1 MCHIKLLQRHG
12 IIQPG
17 QWCIAAVNE
26 LRPASKDIF
35 SRVDAPSAETTRA
48 ESNTLGTESSSRASC
63 DALRVCLLVAID
75 DKVKEEGMANSVEGS
90 AEEGNVIV
98 VVGGG

>member
-1 MCHIKLLQRHG
+1 MCHIKLLQRHS

-17 QWCIAAVNE
+17 QWCITAVNE
-26 LRPASKDIF
+26 LRPASKGVF
-35 SRVDAPSAETTRA
+35 SRVDAPSAETTRT
-48 ESNTLGTESSSRASC
+48 ETNTLRSESSSRASC

-75 DKVKEEGMANSVEGS
+75 GEVSEEGMANSVEGS

-98 VVGGG
+98 VGGG